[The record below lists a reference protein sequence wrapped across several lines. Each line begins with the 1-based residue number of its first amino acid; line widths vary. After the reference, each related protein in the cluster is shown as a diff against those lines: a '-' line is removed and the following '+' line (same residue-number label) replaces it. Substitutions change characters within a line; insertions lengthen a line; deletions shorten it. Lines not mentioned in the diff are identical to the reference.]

1 METIEQAEL
10 LAVHVKNYLER
21 EHQSPFQMAMI
32 LLYAEVIRL
41 RKEKEK

>member
-10 LAVHVKNYLER
+10 LATHVKKYLER

-32 LLYAEVIRL
+32 LLYDEVIRL
-41 RKEKEK
+41 REEKNK